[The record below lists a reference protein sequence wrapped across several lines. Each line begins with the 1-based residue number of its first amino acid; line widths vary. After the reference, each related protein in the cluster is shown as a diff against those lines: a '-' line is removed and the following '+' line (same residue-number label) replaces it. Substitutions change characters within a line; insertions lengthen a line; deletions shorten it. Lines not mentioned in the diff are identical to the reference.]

1 MTDPVFETWA
11 EVEAWREAEIDR
23 CRRHIEA
30 VLGIDETAAVFRTDA
45 LIRRVIAA
53 HSHLRE
59 IR

>member
-11 EVEAWREAEIDR
+11 EVDAWATRLREAMTGYRGAIPDR
-23 CRRHIEA
+23 SEA
-30 VLGIDETAAVFRTDA
+30 R
-45 LIRRVIAA
+45 IRRVIAA